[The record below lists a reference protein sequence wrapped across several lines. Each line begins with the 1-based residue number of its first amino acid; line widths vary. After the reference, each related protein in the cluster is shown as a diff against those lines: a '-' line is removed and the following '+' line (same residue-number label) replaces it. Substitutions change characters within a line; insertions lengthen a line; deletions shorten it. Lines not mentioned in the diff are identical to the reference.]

1 MTYITT
7 FLSGFKRLLNLLKQ
21 ENKDVAHVNQSDQV
35 INLDEKLNE
44 VQLRRE
50 LLEIQLELETQGVIL
65 EEVQRQVAQN
75 NNLLKV
81 LVSIFTPHEKN

>member
-1 MTYITT
+1 M
-7 FLSGFKRLLNLLKQ
+7 
-21 ENKDVAHVNQSDQV
+21 AHVNQSDQV

>member
-1 MTYITT
+1 YITT